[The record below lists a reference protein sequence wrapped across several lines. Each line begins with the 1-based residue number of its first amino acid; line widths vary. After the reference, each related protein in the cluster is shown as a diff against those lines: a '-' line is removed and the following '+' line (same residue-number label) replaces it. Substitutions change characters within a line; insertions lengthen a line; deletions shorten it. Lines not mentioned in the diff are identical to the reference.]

1 MKTRRKTL
9 NTKRFII
16 ETKEVD
22 EGVIIDVFDK
32 DGDIINS
39 HTYWNDC
46 FNEDGMYD

>member
-9 NTKRFII
+9 NAKHFIV

-39 HTYWNDC
+39 HTYWNNDQR
-46 FNEDGMYD
+46 